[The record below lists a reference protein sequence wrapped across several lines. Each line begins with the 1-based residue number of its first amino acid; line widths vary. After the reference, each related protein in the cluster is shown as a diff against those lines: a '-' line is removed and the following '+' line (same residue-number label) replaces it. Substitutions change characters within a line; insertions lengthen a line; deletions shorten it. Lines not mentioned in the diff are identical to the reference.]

1 METRRARPRK
11 PRRQRSSCGGYHPK
25 VSRVFRETPRRTV
38 TTSRSESEL
47 ETGDVMPVL
56 QLGRYPT
63 PVALAATLS
72 RPGSDLWIKRDDLTH
87 PVYGGNKVRKLEYL
101 LAGALARGATRLV
114 TIGAAGSHHVLATT
128 YFGGRAGLGVEAILV
143 PQPSTDHVL
152 EVLRADVGLGLRAFP
167 VNSWSAVP
175 LAFARRVAS
184 GAWPITVGGS
194 SVSGSMGYVQAA
206 RELAAQ
212 VREGQLP
219 EPDVCVVALGSG
231 GTAAGLAA
239 GFAAEGLKTR
249 VVGACVSGPPWALR
263 LISLSLARAC
273 ARLARVGGGSVTMRK
288 RLAIDTRFLGAGY
301 GFDVPAGA
309 EAAAAASEAGLVLDR
324 TYTAKAFAS
333 ALWHVRARQA
343 RHVLYWHTLS
353 SAPMGPLLE
362 GAPALAALDPAL
374 RRLALPAAGAL
385 R

>member
-1 METRRARPRK
+1 
-11 PRRQRSSCGGYHPK
+11 
-25 VSRVFRETPRRTV
+25 VFRETPRRNV
-38 TTSRSESEL
+38 TTSRG
-47 ETGDVMPVL
+47 ETDLDTSDVLPVL

-63 PVALAATLS
+63 PVALAPTLS

-114 TIGAAGSHHVLATT
+114 TVGAAGSHHVLATT
-128 YFGGRAGLGVEAILV
+128 YFGGRAGLGVEAVLV

-152 EVLRADVGLGLRAFP
+152 EVLRAEVGLGLTAFP

-175 LAFARRVAS
+175 LAFARRIAA

-212 VREGQLP
+212 VRAGELP

-239 GFAAEGLKTR
+239 GFAAEGLRTR

-263 LISLSLARAC
+263 LVSLSLARAC
-273 ARLARVGGGSVTMRK
+273 ARLARSTGGGSGGGGGNTTLRE
-288 RLAIDTRFLGAGY
+288 RLAMDTRFLGAGY
-301 GFDVPAGA
+301 GYDVPAGA

-343 RHVLYWHTLS
+343 KHVLYWHTLS

-374 RRLALPAAGAL
+374 RRLALPPAGAL